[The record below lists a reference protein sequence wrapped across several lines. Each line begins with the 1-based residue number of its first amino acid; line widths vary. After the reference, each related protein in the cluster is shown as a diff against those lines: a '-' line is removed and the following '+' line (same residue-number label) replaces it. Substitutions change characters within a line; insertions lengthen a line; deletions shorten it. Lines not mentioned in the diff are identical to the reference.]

1 MALSDSLKT
10 DMSGIS
16 PLINAARSPKETPQ
30 SLVKMPAA
38 PKFGGDDVGTME
50 GILSIGKERL
60 ANLQTQQANVTSRQQ
75 SFETDISNLT
85 AQKLS
90 YDRQKEE
97 FGAKQREEEARL
109 NYENIKKMFDDEVNS
124 QGFKEKQ
131 RINKEIAEYS
141 VFVPTEVTA
150 PMLGVLFSA
159 IGAAGMLLGGN
170 SKNNAKAALSAMN
183 GMAEGFGKGREQYD
197 KERKQAFD
205 SNLKLLQSKLTA
217 VKDGLEDARRE
228 AVLNKQAAD
237 QKVRETLAA
246 NETQFLKENYN
257 GRGLESTIALVNG
270 QLKSLN
276 HAADLLSTKTNQLSN
291 ELQREAIQVY
301 LKKADIASRESQSE
315 LNREQ
320 RARDAELM
328 RQSQAQGRDLQLRL
342 AQLRLSEAGTRR
354 DVKALQDIGP
364 ALRNIAVNY
373 PDGTANSLVG
383 SSADDKKKIQGAF
396 RALQES
402 EETADFIAKNPR
414 AVGALAKLRN
424 VIKIDAIKSLKS
436 DDESQTVAGKSAI
449 VESQIDD
456 AAQRGIVTKDEA
468 EAAKILEKRLFGLAL
483 ADVQGSGQR
492 GSVYLDRQFQNLYD
506 QASRPDTLLKVI
518 KERSGENNRN
528 LKVYK
533 LGVERHENPELFPL
547 TLSET
552 QNDFNKYIQE
562 RSPAPRQDHIEKL
575 KKDPSPKMKKF
586 FDEAYGEGSANRIL
600 GSK

>member
-1 MALSDSLKT
+1 MG
-10 DMSGIS
+10 GIS
-16 PLINAARSPKETPQ
+16 PLIDAARTPKETPQ

-50 GILSIGKERL
+50 GILSIGRERL
-60 ANLQTQQANVTSRQQ
+60 ANLQTLQANVTSRQQ
-75 SFETDISNLT
+75 SFETDLSNLT
-85 AQKLS
+85 AQKLA

-97 FGAKQREEEARL
+97 FGAKQKEEEARL
-109 NYENIKKMFDDEVNS
+109 NYDNIKKMFDDEVNS

-246 NETQFLKENYN
+246 NEAQFLQENTN
-257 GRGLESTIALVNG
+257 KRGLESTIALVNG

-276 HAADLLSTKTNQLSN
+276 HAAELLSTKTNQLSS
-291 ELQREAIQVY
+291 ELQREALQVF
-301 LKKADIASRESQSE
+301 LKKADIKSRESEGE
-315 LNREQ
+315 LNRQ
-320 RARDAELM
+320 I
-328 RQSQAQGRDLQLRL
+328 RQEIAQGQIASQAQGRAVQLQL
-342 AQLRLSEAGTRR
+342 AQLKLNEAGTRR

-364 ALRNIAVNY
+364 ALRNIAINY
-373 PDGTANSLVG
+373 PDGTANNLVG
-383 SSADDKKKIQGAF
+383 ASADDKKKIQGAY
-396 RALQES
+396 RAIEES
-402 EETADFIAKNPR
+402 EQAADFIARNPR
-414 AVGALAKLRN
+414 AVGALAKLKNIIR
-424 VIKIDAIKSLKS
+424 VDAIKSLKS
-436 DDESQTVAGKSAI
+436 EDEAQTVAGKSAI

-456 AAQRGIVTKDEA
+456 AAKKGIITKDEA

-518 KERSGENNRN
+518 KERAGENNRN
-528 LKVYK
+528 LKVYR
-533 LGVERHENPELFPL
+533 LGVERHDDPSSFPL

-552 QNDFNKYIQE
+552 GSEFNKYLRD
-562 RSPAPRQDHIEKL
+562 RSPG
-575 KKDPSPKMKKF
+575 PKEG
-586 FDEAYGEGSANRIL
+586 DENTSSSGKPMVFKNGQWVY
-600 GSK
+600 KQ